1 MLPKSSTNDSVQSW
15 TNPWP
20 LIRRYSPMNHPLFLS
35 LVAFYVIAFIGIGAR
50 YVLLRPATSIGI
62 MAILLLLLGVW
73 CLWYLA
79 FSVAP
84 RDSWASP
91 LHARLRAFA
100 QAGSAAPRRHRFGV
114 VCVVLIVI
122 PFTVS
127 VVTGMA
133 LAYTRKAYLE
143 QWPDGTLMTE
153 LGLKEV
159 TVVPFI
165 TALVAI
171 AVFTAST
178 VVLFRMTRR
187 TSEGVHHC
195 LKCGHGRTTDP
206 TKPCTECGGVDCFTL
221 GPFVQFWDWM
231 AGKRE

>member
-1 MLPKSSTNDSVQSW
+1 MLPKSSTNDSLQSW

-20 LIRRYSPMNHPLFLS
+20 SIRRYSPMNHPLFLS
-35 LVAFYVIAFIGIGAR
+35 LAAFYVIAFIGIGAR

-100 QAGSAAPRRHRFGV
+100 QAGSATPRRHRFAV
-114 VCVVLIVI
+114 ACVILIVI
-122 PFTVS
+122 PVIVS
-127 VVTGMA
+127 LSTGLA
-133 LAYTRKAYLE
+133 LGLSRKVYLE
-143 QWPDGTLMTE
+143 HWPDGNLMTE

-159 TVVPFI
+159 SGGLFI
-165 TALVAI
+165 TALVAVV
-171 AVFTAST
+171 VFTAST
-178 VVLFRMTRR
+178 VVFFRMTRR

-195 LKCGHGRTTDP
+195 LKCGRGRTTDP
-206 TKPCTECGGVDCFTL
+206 TMPCTECGGVDCFTL

>member
-1 MLPKSSTNDSVQSW
+1 MTELTNDYNRSYMS
-15 TNPWP
+15 PWP
-20 LIRRYSPMNHPLFLS
+20 PIRRYGPMIHPLFLS
-35 LVAFYVIAFIGIGAR
+35 LAAFYGIAFIGLGVR

-62 MAILLLLLGVW
+62 MAILLLLLGAW

-114 VCVVLIVI
+114 AWIMLIAI
-122 PFTVS
+122 PGTVS
-127 VVTGMA
+127 IIVGMA

-143 QWPDGTLMTE
+143 HWPDGTLMTE

-159 TVVPFI
+159 SGGLFI

-171 AVFTAST
+171 AVFIASS
-178 VVLFRMTRR
+178 VVFFRMTRR

-195 LKCGHGRTTDP
+195 LKCGRGRTTDP

>member
-1 MLPKSSTNDSVQSW
+1 MTELTNDYNRSYMS
-15 TNPWP
+15 PWP
-20 LIRRYSPMNHPLFLS
+20 PIQRYSPMNHPLFLS
-35 LVAFYVIAFIGIGAR
+35 LIALYVIAFIGIGAR

-91 LHARLRAFA
+91 LRARLRAFA
-100 QAGSAAPRRHRFGV
+100 QAGSAAPRRHRFAV
-114 VCVVLIVI
+114 ACVVLIVI
-122 PFTVS
+122 PFIVALS
-127 VVTGMA
+127 TGLA
-133 LAYTRKAYLE
+133 LGFSRKVYLE
-143 QWPDGTLMTE
+143 QWPDGSLMTE

-159 TVVPFI
+159 SGGLFI

-178 VVLFRMTRR
+178 VVFFRMTRR